1 MFLAGEYDVIV
12 VGAGHG
18 GCEAAL
24 AAARLGC
31 RTLIATSSLDS
42 IGFMPCNPS
51 VGGPAKGHL
60 VREIDALGGQMGIQ
74 ADRSSIQMRLLN
86 TGKGPAVHALRSQ
99 SDKIH
104 YHLGM
109 KETLE
114 NQENLTV
121 KQLMVTEVQ
130 VNDEKQVTGIRCET
144 GEVISTKA
152 VVLATGTYL
161 RSKVIIG
168 DLVVDSG
175 PNGLRR
181 SEKLSESLESL
192 GVELFRFKTGTPA
205 RIDER
210 TVDYSKMVIQ
220 PGDEEPRRF
229 SHLPDDFT
237 PLGHKPCYL
246 THSNETTHEIIR
258 ANMHRSPLY
267 SGIIEGTGTR
277 YCPSIE
283 DKVVRFSD
291 KESHPIFIEPEGMK
305 TRELYIQ
312 GVSSS
317 LPVEV
322 YQEFI
327 RTVPGLAQAEI
338 MRPAYAIEYDVID
351 PLQLDASLMMKH
363 IPGLFAAGQVNGTSG
378 YEEAAAQGLMAGINS
393 AGYVLSKEPFILE
406 RSDGYIGVLV
416 DDLVTKGTR
425 EPYRMM
431 TSRAEYRLTLRNDN
445 CDLRLTRKGREI
457 GLVNDFRWQIY
468 LAKEESLKEAMTWVT
483 QEKVQV
489 NAELNDFLLQKGT
502 SAIKE
507 TTAWK
512 ELIKRPELSYAEL
525 VPFGLKDVAPVIA
538 EQVEISLRYEGYISK
553 QAEQVERVRR
563 LEEKKLP
570 PNFDYLGLKGLSIE
584 AQQKMDQIRPR
595 SVGQASRIS
604 GVSPADIGV
613 LLVALEGRR
622 RGEKGEER

>member
-24 AAARLGC
+24 VTARLGC
-31 RTLIATSSLDS
+31 KTLIATSNLDS

-51 VGGPAKGHL
+51 LGGPAKGHL
-60 VREIDALGGQMGIQ
+60 VREIDALGGQMAIQ

-99 SDKIH
+99 SDKAH

-109 KETLE
+109 KDTLE
-114 NQENLTV
+114 NEPNLTV
-121 KQLMVTEVQ
+121 KQVMVTEILTEDGKVS
-130 VNDEKQVTGIRCET
+130 GILCET
-144 GEVISTKA
+144 GENLKAPVVI
-152 VVLATGTYL
+152 LATGTYL
-161 RSKVIIG
+161 RSKIIIG
-168 DLVVDSG
+168 ETVIESG
-175 PNGLRR
+175 PNGFRG
-181 SEKLSESLESL
+181 SEKLSESLEKL
-192 GVELFRFKTGTPA
+192 GLTLFRFKTGTPA
-205 RIDER
+205 RVDER
-210 TVDYSKMVIQ
+210 TVDYSRMVIQ

-229 SHLPDDFT
+229 SHLPDDFS
-237 PLGHKPCYL
+237 PLGQKPCYL
-246 THSNETTHEIIR
+246 THSNLKTHEIIQK
-258 ANMHRSPLY
+258 NMHRSPLY

-283 DKVVRFSD
+283 DKVVRFAD
-291 KESHPIFIEPEGMK
+291 KESHPIFIEPEGLT

-327 RTVPGLAQAEI
+327 RTVPGLEEVEI

-351 PLQLDASLMMKH
+351 PLQLNASLMVKS

-393 AGYVLSKEPFILE
+393 ARYLQGQEPFILE

-445 CDLRLTRKGREI
+445 CDLRLTRKGRDI
-457 GLVNDFRWQIY
+457 GLVNDFRWN
-468 LAKEESLKEAMTWVT
+468 LFLEKEKTLKETLEWI
-483 QEKVQV
+483 QKEKIQV
-489 NAELNDFLLQKGT
+489 SDEINAYLTSRGT

-507 TTAWK
+507 TTAWR
-512 ELIKRPELSYAEL
+512 ELIKRPELSYQEL
-525 VPFGLKDVAPVIA
+525 IPYGLLDVPSLIA
-538 EQVEISLRYEGYISK
+538 EQVEISVRYEGYISK
-553 QAEQVERVRR
+553 QAAQVERVRK
-563 LEEKKLP
+563 LEEKKLAAD
-570 PNFDYLGLKGLSIE
+570 FDYLAIRGLSTE
-584 AQQKMDQIRPR
+584 ARQKLDQIRPR

-613 LLVALEGRR
+613 LLVALEGKR
-622 RGEKGEER
+622 RGEKGDSE

>member
-1 MFLAGEYDVIV
+1 MFDAGKYDVIV

-18 GCEAAL
+18 GCEASL
-24 AAARLGC
+24 AAARMGL
-31 RTLIATSSLDS
+31 RTLMATASLDA

-99 SDKIH
+99 SDKLH

-114 NQENLTV
+114 NQENLEV
-121 KQLMVTEVQ
+121 KQLMVTEVLAEEGK
-130 VNDEKQVTGIRCET
+130 VVGIGCET
-144 GEVISTKA
+144 GEKISAQAVI
-152 VVLATGTYL
+152 LATGTYL
-161 RSKVIIG
+161 RSKIIIG
-168 DLVVDSG
+168 DLVVESG
-175 PNGLRR
+175 PNGFRR
-181 SEKLSESLESL
+181 SEKLSESLKNL
-192 GVELFRFKTGTPA
+192 GLELFRFKTGTPA

-210 TVDYSKMVIQ
+210 TVDYSKMSIQ

-229 SHLPDDFT
+229 SHLPDDFI
-237 PLGHKPCYL
+237 PLGSKPCYL
-246 THSNETTHEIIR
+246 AHTNSKTHEIIQK
-258 ANMHRSPLY
+258 NMHLSPLY

-283 DKVVRFSD
+283 DKVVRFAEKD
-291 KESHPIFIEPEGMK
+291 SHPIFIEPEGMT

-322 YQEFI
+322 YRDFI
-327 RTVPGLAQAEI
+327 RTVPGLEQAEI

-351 PLQLDASLMMKH
+351 PLQLDASLMVKSMK
-363 IPGLFAAGQVNGTSG
+363 GLFAAGQVNGTSG
-378 YEEAAAQGLMAGINS
+378 YEEAAAQGLIAGINS
-393 AGYVLSKEPFILE
+393 ARYILGLEPFVLE

-416 DDLVTKGTR
+416 DDLVTKGTK

-457 GLVNDFRWQIY
+457 GLVDDFRWQVY
-468 LAKEESLKEAMTWVT
+468 LEKEQLLQDTLNWVGA
-483 QEKVQV
+483 EKISPTDEF
-489 NAELNDFLLQKGT
+489 NAFLVQKGT
-502 SAIKE
+502 SAIREK
-507 TTAWK
+507 TSWR
-512 ELIKRPELSYAEL
+512 ELIKRPELSYDEL
-525 VPFGLKDVAPVIA
+525 VPFGLKEVDSVIA
-538 EQVEISLRYEGYISK
+538 EQIEVSVRYEGYIAK
-553 QAEQVERVRR
+553 QAAQVERIRK
-563 LEEKKLP
+563 LEAKKLDSE
-570 PNFDYLGLKGLSIE
+570 FDYLSLKGLSTE
-584 AQQKMDQIRPR
+584 AQQKLNQIRPR

-613 LLVALEGRR
+613 LLVALESRR
-622 RGEKGEER
+622 RGAKGENR